1 MKKKIL
7 AIGVLGIYSCMFLGC
22 NVDLTKLPTIPF
34 EKFVL
39 EGETEEKDI
48 ELEEVTNCINLEEL
62 NKLTQN
68 VNGLFDLIYG
78 KEYYY
83 ENYYDLER

>member
-7 AIGVLGIYSCMFLGC
+7 AIVVLGIYSCMFLGC

-39 EGETEEKDI
+39 EGETEEDDI
-48 ELEEVTNCINLEEL
+48 
-62 NKLTQN
+62 
-68 VNGLFDLIYG
+68 
-78 KEYYY
+78 
-83 ENYYDLER
+83 

>member
-39 EGETEEKDI
+39 EGETEEKD
-48 ELEEVTNCINLEEL
+48 
-62 NKLTQN
+62 
-68 VNGLFDLIYG
+68 YG
-78 KEYYY
+78 
-83 ENYYDLER
+83 DWGDDSDSPERH